1 MVSCAIVHEDRDFDI
16 ERRPKIGVITIPSCS
31 PRPRNLSHHRL
42 CGGGSDARSKSH
54 HQCNTRCTPAK
65 VGRVSPSTLALLSRM
80 KKIEA
85 VVPPSSLG
93 MIRAELVRRGV
104 CGTLTVTE
112 VRHGETHGPVN
123 GDSDESLKDK
133 IKVELIIP
141 GRQIDKAVNVIL
153 RHAMTDS
160 SDRYGHVTLLHVDE
174 ILQITH
180 PMPS

>member
-1 MVSCAIVHEDRDFDI
+1 
-16 ERRPKIGVITIPSCS
+16 
-31 PRPRNLSHHRL
+31 
-42 CGGGSDARSKSH
+42 
-54 HQCNTRCTPAK
+54 
-65 VGRVSPSTLALLSRM
+65 M

-85 VVPPSSLG
+85 VIPPSCLA

-104 CGTLTVTE
+104 CGNLTVTE

-123 GDSDESLKDK
+123 DHSDESLKDK

-141 GRQIDKAVNVIL
+141 DRQIDKAVNVIL
-153 RHAMTDS
+153 RHAMTES
-160 SDRYGHVTLLHVDE
+160 SDQHGHVTLLNVDE